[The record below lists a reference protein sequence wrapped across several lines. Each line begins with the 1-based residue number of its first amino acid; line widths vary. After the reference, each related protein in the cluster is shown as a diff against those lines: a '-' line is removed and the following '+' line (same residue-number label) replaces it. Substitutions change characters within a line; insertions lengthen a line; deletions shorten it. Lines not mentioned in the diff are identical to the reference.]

1 MTLEEERNFS
11 KSNTRGGEWENRS
24 YPEKKPISQT
34 GSERKKQD
42 CKTLHQVK
50 TKVAKS
56 LCSFINSKR
65 LSGAHLVD
73 EVFLHV
79 LSVFGVRISH
89 EPKAL
94 DAGVLNRMA
103 TGVEM
108 YGDRFVPVVD
118 DVCQVFLESGFQ
130 GAARLTNVEFGTLGT
145 VDHVDE
151 VVCFDN

>member
-1 MTLEEERNFS
+1 M
-11 KSNTRGGEWENRS
+11 
-24 YPEKKPISQT
+24 
-34 GSERKKQD
+34 
-42 CKTLHQVK
+42 
-50 TKVAKS
+50 AKS

-73 EVFLHV
+73 EVFFHV

-151 VVCFDN
+151 VVCLTIEVLCHSHPRTGASDVGGSADEGADLAVRSAAGSCTWRFLD